1 MANLLQASLRVA
13 AGIFLSTMVG
23 WGLGQ
28 ALQDRLSGG
37 ISRPSFN
44 DALQVSEFLAAL
56 PSAAHAGRLL
66 AAGLGMMLGTWM
78 VRRFSRHPPVEAW
91 ALAALYA
98 ADAVFDVFRVDHG
111 PALSIATV
119 AMVLPCAWM
128 GRTLASRGRSRAPRF
143 QHRVG

>member
-1 MANLLQASLRVA
+1 MTAE
-13 AGIFLSTMVG
+13 IFLSTLVG

-28 ALQDRLSGG
+28 ALQDRLAGG

-56 PSAAHAGRLL
+56 PPAAHAGRLL

-78 VRRFSRHPPVEAW
+78 VRRFSRNQPVEAW
-91 ALAALYA
+91 ALAALYEA
-98 ADAVFDVFRVDHG
+98 GAVFDVFRVDHG

-128 GRTLASRGRSRAPRF
+128 GMKLASRGRSRAPRF

>member
-13 AGIFLSTMVG
+13 AGFFLSTLVG

-28 ALQDRLSGG
+28 WLQDCLSEG
-37 ISRPSFN
+37 IPRPSVN
-44 DALQVSEFLAAL
+44 DATQVSAFLAAL
-56 PSAAHAGRLL
+56 PPVAHAGRLL

-78 VRRFSRHPPVEAW
+78 VRRFSGNQPVEAW
-91 ALAALYA
+91 ALIALYA
-98 ADAVFDVFRVDHG
+98 AGAIFDVFRVDHG

-128 GRTLASRGRSRAPRF
+128 GMNLASRSRS
-143 QHRVG
+143 

>member
-1 MANLLQASLRVA
+1 MTAE
-13 AGIFLSTMVG
+13 IFLSTLVG

-28 ALQDRLSGG
+28 ALQDRLAGG

-56 PSAAHAGRLL
+56 PPAAHAGRLL

-78 VRRFSRHPPVEAW
+78 VRRFSRNQPVEAW
-91 ALAALYA
+91 ALAALYEA
-98 ADAVFDVFRVDHG
+98 GAVFDVFRVDNG

-119 AMVLPCAWM
+119 GMVLPCAWM
-128 GRTLASRGRSRAPRF
+128 GMKLASRGRSRAPRF

>member
-13 AGIFLSTMVG
+13 AGIFLSTLVG

-37 ISRPSFN
+37 ISRPSSN
-44 DALQVSEFLAAL
+44 DVLQVSEFLAAL
-56 PSAAHAGRLL
+56 PPAAHAGRLL

-78 VRRFSRHPPVEAW
+78 VRRFSRNQPVEAW
-91 ALAALYA
+91 ALAAFYEA
-98 ADAVFDVFRVDHG
+98 GVVFDVFRVDHG

-128 GRTLASRGRSRAPRF
+128 GMTLASRGRSRAPRF
-143 QHRVG
+143 QNRVG

>member
-13 AGIFLSTMVG
+13 TGFFLSTLVG

-37 ISRPSFN
+37 ISRPVVN
-44 DALQVSEFLAAL
+44 DALHVSEFLAAL
-56 PSAAHAGRLL
+56 PPAAHAARLL
-66 AAGLGMMLGTWM
+66 SAGLGMMLGTWM
-78 VRRFSRHPPVEAW
+78 VRRFSRNQPVEAW
-91 ALAALYA
+91 ALTALFAAG
-98 ADAVFDVFRVDHG
+98 AVIDVFRVDHG

-128 GRTLASRGRSRAPRF
+128 GMKLASRGRS
-143 QHRVG
+143 

>member
-1 MANLLQASLRVA
+1 MA
-13 AGIFLSTMVG
+13 AGIFLSTLVG

-78 VRRFSRHPPVEAW
+78 VRRFSRNQPVEAW
-91 ALAALYA
+91 DLTALHAAG
-98 ADAVFDVFRVDHG
+98 AVFDVFRVDHG

-119 AMVLPCAWM
+119 AMVLP
-128 GRTLASRGRSRAPRF
+128 
-143 QHRVG
+143 

>member
-13 AGIFLSTMVG
+13 AGIFLSTLVG

-56 PSAAHAGRLL
+56 PPAAHAGRLL

-78 VRRFSRHPPVEAW
+78 VRRFSRNQPVEAW
-91 ALAALYA
+91 ALASLYEA
-98 ADAVFDVFRVDHG
+98 GAVFDVFRVDHG

-128 GRTLASRGRSRAPRF
+128 GMKLASRGRSRAPRF

>member
-1 MANLLQASLRVA
+1 MA
-13 AGIFLSTMVG
+13 AGIFLSTLVG

-66 AAGLGMMLGTWM
+66 AAELGMMLGTWM
-78 VRRFSRHPPVEAW
+78 VRRFSRNQPVEAW
-91 ALAALYA
+91 ALASLYEA
-98 ADAVFDVFRVDHG
+98 GAVFDVFRADHG

-128 GRTLASRGRSRAPRF
+128 GMKLASRGRSRAPRF